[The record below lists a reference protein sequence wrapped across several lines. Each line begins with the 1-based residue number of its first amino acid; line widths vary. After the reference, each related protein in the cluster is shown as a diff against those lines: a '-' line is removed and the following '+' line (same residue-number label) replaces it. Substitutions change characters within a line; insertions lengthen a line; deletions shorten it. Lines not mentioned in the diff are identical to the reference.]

1 VRLEVDPTA
10 APDPEL
16 TALIHTAFR
25 HRRKTLQKNL
35 LMAGYPR
42 ERVTTALAQTGLA
55 PTVRAEALPLETFR
69 ALLLALSPASPASS
83 SGSSSDYTS
92 SSGVV

>member
-1 VRLEVDPTA
+1 
-10 APDPEL
+10 
-16 TALIHTAFR
+16 
-25 HRRKTLQKNL
+25 
-35 LMAGYPR
+35 
-42 ERVTTALAQTGLA
+42 VTTALAQTGLA

-69 ALLLALSPASPASS
+69 ALLRALSPASPASS